1 MEQITAFKKDYK
13 KNNTRNKKAF
23 ELFINQK
30 KDFNDDIF
38 SVIKEFMIE
47 PRYKKSYRF
56 TARRVAATETEAATE
71 IEAHPDRVG
80 LVRTRAVCRVPCA
93 LLERMLSITAAPHRH
108 RRRRRCCCYGRRT
121 VQLLRVAQGSNG
133 TDQDPHRA
141 DVEADVDEQL
151 PFLDDSQPLEP
162 PRGA

>member
-1 MEQITAFKKDYK
+1 M
-13 KNNTRNKKAF
+13 TRIPCA
-23 ELFINQK
+23 
-30 KDFNDDIF
+30 
-38 SVIKEFMIE
+38 
-47 PRYKKSYRF
+47 PAC
-56 TARRVAATETEAATE
+56 TGARRVAATETEAATE

-108 RRRRRCCCYGRRT
+108 RRRRCCCCYGRRT

-162 PRGA
+162 PRGACTVFREGPGLTRISVHPSTTTLVLPP